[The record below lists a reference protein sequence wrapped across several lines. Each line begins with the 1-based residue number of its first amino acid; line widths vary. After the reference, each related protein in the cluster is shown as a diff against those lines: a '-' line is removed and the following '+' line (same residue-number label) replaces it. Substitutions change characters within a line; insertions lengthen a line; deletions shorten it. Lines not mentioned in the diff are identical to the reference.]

1 MSTPVA
7 ATWTYTSVWINW
19 SYGTIRG
26 ATLTLSKRYG
36 GFLTAFLAIY
46 IGFAGRMFW
55 KTLSY
60 ALYQHNTTRPG
71 TTRDALSACLSLAWL
86 PLSWRGRT
94 NRPFIRILPF
104 AFLAALNVGFFGIVS
119 IFSSVASS
127 APGNSTLILGPRCG
141 GYNNTSFSFS
151 LGRNYLSKI
160 LADTYNAAT
169 YVRQCYSANATD
181 LGCGVYHRQSLPFTV
196 NPNATCPFAS
206 GLCLFNDNSAF
217 AMDTGL
223 LDSHADLGINAP
235 PQHRVLFRRVT
246 TCAPIHAAQWATQ
259 VNESGFGPVWY
270 INAGPNPP
278 SNYTF
283 SYVISTG
290 SDGFGYALSAV
301 NAFAGYTPNTSWVP
315 DALINRTDADITLM
329 ILNQN
334 TMAHEPVDDQNSSY
348 IGDSDLRLLA
358 CAEQYQICNP
368 NAVTGPAGCTLLT
381 RELPLLWE
389 LSSNTV
395 SLNFYQ
401 EYTVIRI
408 QEHISWMNIFH
419 AVSGRGAAALNA
431 NEHTY
436 RLIQSAI
443 PSTQWHIEVSLWFSL
458 CLAKLQAH
466 MIEWAT
472 APTNIEPT
480 SQSNTNTAAISPA
493 LVAPYQTIMCRNQLI
508 HSTTSSYQSFSILG
522 LSLIIAVGG
531 VIIIIGLFVDV
542 V

>member
-1 MSTPVA
+1 MSTPAA
-7 ATWTYTSVWINW
+7 ATWTYTGVWINW

-46 IGFAGRMFW
+46 VGFAGRMFW

-60 ALYQHNTTRPG
+60 ALHQHNTTRPG
-71 TTRDALSACLSLAWL
+71 TTRDGIHYQRQIILRNSNGALSACLSLAWL

-104 AFLAALNVGFFGIVS
+104 AFLAALNVGFFGIAS

-151 LGRNYLSKI
+151 LGGNYLSKI

-217 AMDTGL
+217 AMDTGF

-283 SYVISTG
+283 SYVISAG
-290 SDGFGYALSAV
+290 STGFGYAL
-301 NAFAGYTPNTSWVP
+301 
-315 DALINRTDADITLM
+315 R
-329 ILNQN
+329 
-334 TMAHEPVDDQNSSY
+334 
-348 IGDSDLRLLA
+348 
-358 CAEQYQICNP
+358 
-368 NAVTGPAGCTLLT
+368 
-381 RELPLLWE
+381 
-389 LSSNTV
+389 
-395 SLNFYQ
+395 
-401 EYTVIRI
+401 
-408 QEHISWMNIFH
+408 
-419 AVSGRGAAALNA
+419 
-431 NEHTY
+431 
-436 RLIQSAI
+436 
-443 PSTQWHIEVSLWFSL
+443 
-458 CLAKLQAH
+458 
-466 MIEWAT
+466 
-472 APTNIEPT
+472 
-480 SQSNTNTAAISPA
+480 
-493 LVAPYQTIMCRNQLI
+493 
-508 HSTTSSYQSFSILG
+508 
-522 LSLIIAVGG
+522 
-531 VIIIIGLFVDV
+531 
-542 V
+542 